1 VDIVIRRDDERVT
14 AVKGHD
20 GDGWSFD
27 NVMVWLGWRKN
38 GDAVEWYR
46 EWSNL
51 RWHFYNSG
59 GWESGCSRRVAGG
72 GGADSMLQFWFERG
86 DDGTKYYQ
94 KMK

>member
-14 AVKGHD
+14 TVKGHD

-27 NVMVWLGWRKN
+27 NVMVW
-38 GDAVEWYR
+38 
-46 EWSNL
+46 SNL
-51 RWHFYNSG
+51 RWPFYNSG
-59 GWESGCSRRVAGG
+59 GWESGCPRRVAGG

-86 DDGTKYYQ
+86 DDGTKHYR